1 MLDLNEK
8 GLRMTDDKNLDPA
21 KSPSAL
27 DDDSVDLKDKI
38 KGAPKKIMDAAHSPE
53 NWSKQLGEQWG
64 GKRINKI
71 PAMMGLMVLLGFV
84 LVVALV
90 GSRKGI
96 QYREEDEEKNV
107 FVQPTEIAGMNNTGL
122 IDGIDLDKPPL
133 PMDVPQKN
141 VQPAKAPQLA
151 LPSPAPS
158 ANLGAPLDEDMIRL
172 KQQRQANLQ
181 EAARAKSSVAFNNRN
196 NGRSGGLQGANDN
209 SARSRLAAVRQAIEQ
224 TRNQNPTASFQNRL
238 AQMRS
243 NDNNLMTASA
253 SANFTQPSSDLFMV
267 RDSNGGDRW
276 ELNSNMQAPR
286 TPFELRAGFV
296 IPAVLIGGINSELP
310 GQIIGQVSQN
320 VFDTATGNNLLIPQ
334 GSRLVG
340 QYSSSVA
347 YGQSR
352 VLVSWERIVFP
363 DGKAF
368 DLGSMQGADEGGMS
382 GFKDKVDNHYFRIF
396 GQAILMSL
404 ITAGVSYTQNNYN
417 YSDSQR
423 ASDALSEALGQ
434 QLGTTMTN
442 LVNKNLNISPTLEI
456 RSGFRF
462 NVVVTKDLTFAKA
475 YESFDY

>member
-1 MLDLNEK
+1 MA
-8 GLRMTDDKNLDPA
+8 DDKNDVQNPNLDPA

-27 DDDSVDLKDKI
+27 GDEPAELKDKI
-38 KGAPKKIMDAAHSPE
+38 KEAPKKIMDAARAP
-53 NWSKQLGEQWG
+53 EQWG

-71 PAMMGLMVLLGFV
+71 PAIMGFMVLIGFV
-84 LVVALV
+84 LVVAIV

-96 QYREEDEEKNV
+96 QYREAEEEDKNV
-107 FVQPTEIAGMNNTGL
+107 YLQPTEIAGMNNTGL
-122 IDGIDLDKPPL
+122 IAGIDLDKPPL
-133 PMDVPQKN
+133 PIDVPQQKN

-151 LPSPAPS
+151 LPSPSTPT
-158 ANLGAPLDEDMIRL
+158 NLGAPLDEDMVRL
-172 KQQRQANLQ
+172 KQRRQTNLQ
-181 EAARAKSSVAFNNRN
+181 EAARAKTSVAFGNRN
-196 NGRSGGLQGANDN
+196 SRTGGFNYPAASVLPQGSNDN

-243 NDNNLMTASA
+243 GDNNLMTASA

-267 RDSNGGDRW
+267 RDSTGGDRW
-276 ELNSNMQAPR
+276 ELNSTMQAPR

-320 VFDTATGNNLLIPQ
+320 VYDTPTGNNLLIPQ

-352 VLVSWERIVFP
+352 VLVAWERIVFP

-368 DLGSMQGADEGGMS
+368 DLGSMQGADEAGMS

-404 ITAGVSYTQNNYN
+404 ITAGVTYTQNNYN
-417 YSDSQR
+417 YSNSQR

-442 LVNKNLNISPTLEI
+442 LLNKNLNISPTLEI

-462 NVVVTKDLTFAKA
+462 NVVVTKDLTFTKA